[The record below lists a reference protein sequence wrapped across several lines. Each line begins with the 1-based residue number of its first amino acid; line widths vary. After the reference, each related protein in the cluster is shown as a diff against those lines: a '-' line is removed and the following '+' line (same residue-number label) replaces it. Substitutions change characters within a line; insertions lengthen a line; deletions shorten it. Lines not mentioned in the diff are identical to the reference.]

1 MSFHFPSCLRHTFA
15 DPDIALDLGTA
26 NTRLYARGRGIIAD
40 EPSIVRMQTDTG
52 RIEEVGISAAF
63 SLKDKQHAIV
73 SPLRAGVVAD
83 VKATTALLTP
93 LLRRG
98 RRMGILKPRVL
109 VCAPTDACEEERAA
123 LIEATRSAGAASVA
137 IAPEPLAAAIGGG
150 LDVASEH
157 AQMIVDIGDGV
168 TDVAVIRL
176 GSLLAT
182 DAVRIACSDLTQ
194 AVSDLAAERY
204 SLKLYQKEAARLV
217 HQVGATTPKNNAAS
231 FIVAGDDVRT
241 GSLRRANIYGHE
253 IAAALNPVL
262 KKIVT
267 AIRLA
272 VGNLPPEIACEVI
285 ESGIRLTGGG
295 ACLPGMTTLIANET
309 HLAVKPVREP
319 MRAVIN
325 GARQMLTVGAATN
338 LWLDA

>member
-1 MSFHFPSCLRHTFA
+1 MAYRFISYLRKTVA

-26 NTRLYARGRGIIAD
+26 NTRLYARGQGLIAD

-63 SLKDKQHAIV
+63 SLKDKQHSIV

-98 RRMGILKPRVL
+98 RRMGILRPRVL

-123 LIEATRSAGAASVA
+123 LIEATRSAGASAVA

-150 LDVASEH
+150 MDVASEH

-176 GSLLAT
+176 GSLLVT
-182 DAVRIACSDLTQ
+182 DAVRIACSDLNQ

-204 SLKLYQKEAARLV
+204 SLKLYQKEAERLV
-217 HQVGATTPKNNAAS
+217 QKIGATNPQNLTSS

-241 GSLRRANIYGHE
+241 GSLRRVNIYGHE

-262 KKIVT
+262 KEIVT
-267 AIRLA
+267 AIQQA
-272 VGNLPPEIACEVI
+272 VRNLPPEIACEVI

-295 ACLPGMTTLIANET
+295 ACLPGITTLIANET
-309 HLAVKPVREP
+309 NLAVKPVREP
-319 MRAVIN
+319 MHAVIN
-325 GARQMLTVGAATN
+325 GARQMLAIGAATN

>member
-1 MSFHFPSCLRHTFA
+1 MAYRFISYLRKTVA

-26 NTRLYARGRGIIAD
+26 NTRLYARGQGLIAD

-63 SLKDKQHAIV
+63 SLKDKQHSIV

-98 RRMGILKPRVL
+98 RRMGILRPRVL

-123 LIEATRSAGAASVA
+123 LIEATRSAGAAAVA

-150 LDVASEH
+150 MDVASEH

-176 GSLLAT
+176 GSLLVT
-182 DAVRIACSDLTQ
+182 DAVRIACSDLNQ

-204 SLKLYQKEAARLV
+204 SLKLYQKEAERLV
-217 HQVGATTPKNNAAS
+217 QKIGATNPQNLTSS

-241 GSLRRANIYGHE
+241 GSLRRVNIYGHE

-262 KKIVT
+262 KEIVT
-267 AIRLA
+267 AIQQA
-272 VGNLPPEIACEVI
+272 VRNLPPEIACEVI

-295 ACLPGMTTLIANET
+295 ACLPGITTLIANET
-309 HLAVKPVREP
+309 NLAVKPVREP
-319 MRAVIN
+319 MHAVIN
-325 GARQMLTVGAATN
+325 GARQMLAIGAATN

>member
-1 MSFHFPSCLRHTFA
+1 MSFHFPSCLRQTFA

-52 RIEEVGISAAF
+52 KIEEVGISAAF
-63 SLKDKQHAIV
+63 SLQDKQHAIV

-83 VKATTALLTP
+83 VKATTALLRP

-123 LIEATRSAGAASVA
+123 LIEATRGAGAAAVA

-204 SLKLYQKEAARLV
+204 CLKLYQKEAERLV
-217 HQVGATTPKNNAAS
+217 HRIGANTPQNLNS
-231 FIVAGDDVRT
+231 FFVAAGDDART
-241 GSLRRANIYGHE
+241 GTLRRIHIYEHE
-253 IAAALNPVL
+253 IAAALTPVL
-262 KKIVT
+262 KEIV
-267 AIRLA
+267 AAVKLA
-272 VGNLPPEIACEVI
+272 VRNLPPEIACEVI
-285 ESGIRLTGGG
+285 ESGLRLTGGG
-295 ACLPGMTTLIANET
+295 ACLPGMTTLLAQET
-309 HLAVKPVREP
+309 NLTVTPVREP

>member
-1 MSFHFPSCLRHTFA
+1 MAYRFISYLRKTVA

-26 NTRLYARGRGIIAD
+26 NTRLYARGQGLIAD

-63 SLKDKQHAIV
+63 SLKDKQHSIV

-98 RRMGILKPRVL
+98 RRMGILRPRVL

-123 LIEATRSAGAASVA
+123 LIEATRCAGAAAVA

-150 LDVASEH
+150 MDVASEH

-176 GSLLAT
+176 GSLLVT
-182 DAVRIACSDLTQ
+182 DAVRIACSDLNQ

-204 SLKLYQKEAARLV
+204 SLKLYQKEAERLV
-217 HQVGATTPKNNAAS
+217 QKIGATNPQNITSS
-231 FIVAGDDVRT
+231 FIAAGDDVRT
-241 GSLRRANIYGHE
+241 GSLRRVNIYGHE

-262 KKIVT
+262 KEIVT
-267 AIRLA
+267 AIRQA
-272 VGNLPPEIACEVI
+272 VHNLPPEIACEVI

-295 ACLPGMTTLIANET
+295 ACLPGITTLIANET
-309 HLAVKPVREP
+309 NLAVKPVREP
-319 MRAVIN
+319 MHAVIN
-325 GARQMLTVGAATN
+325 GARQMLAIGAATN

>member
-1 MSFHFPSCLRHTFA
+1 MAYRFISYLRKTVA

-26 NTRLYARGRGIIAD
+26 NTRLYARGQGLIAD

-63 SLKDKQHAIV
+63 SLKDKQHSIV

-98 RRMGILKPRVL
+98 RRMGILRPRVL

-123 LIEATRSAGAASVA
+123 LIEAPRSAGASAVA

-150 LDVASEH
+150 MDVASEH

-176 GSLLAT
+176 GSLLVT
-182 DAVRIACSDLTQ
+182 DAVRIACSDLNQ

-204 SLKLYQKEAARLV
+204 SLKLYQKEAERLV
-217 HQVGATTPKNNAAS
+217 QKIGATNPQNLTSS

-241 GSLRRANIYGHE
+241 GSLRRVNIYGHE

-262 KKIVT
+262 KEIVT
-267 AIRLA
+267 AIQQA
-272 VGNLPPEIACEVI
+272 VRNLPPEIACEVI

-295 ACLPGMTTLIANET
+295 ACLPGITTLIANET
-309 HLAVKPVREP
+309 NLAVKPVREP
-319 MRAVIN
+319 MHAVIN
-325 GARQMLTVGAATN
+325 GARQMLAIGAATN

>member
-1 MSFHFPSCLRHTFA
+1 MAYRFISYLRKTVA

-26 NTRLYARGRGIIAD
+26 NTRLYARGQGLIAD

-63 SLKDKQHAIV
+63 SLKDKQHSIV

-98 RRMGILKPRVL
+98 RRMGILRPRVL

-123 LIEATRSAGAASVA
+123 LIEATRSAGASAVA

-150 LDVASEH
+150 MDVAAEH

-176 GSLLAT
+176 GSLLVT
-182 DAVRIACSDLTQ
+182 DAVRIACSDLNQ

-204 SLKLYQKEAARLV
+204 SLKLYQKEAERLV
-217 HQVGATTPKNNAAS
+217 QKIGATNPQNITSS
-231 FIVAGDDVRT
+231 FIAAGDDVRT
-241 GSLRRANIYGHE
+241 GSLRRVNIYGHE

-262 KKIVT
+262 KEIVT
-267 AIRLA
+267 AIRQA
-272 VGNLPPEIACEVI
+272 VHNLPPEIACEVI

-295 ACLPGMTTLIANET
+295 ACLPGITTLIANET
-309 HLAVKPVREP
+309 NLAVKPVREP
-319 MRAVIN
+319 MHAVIN
-325 GARQMLTVGAATN
+325 GARQMLAIGAATN

>member
-1 MSFHFPSCLRHTFA
+1 MSLNVRSCLRKAFA
-15 DPDIALDLGTA
+15 DPDLALDLGTA

-52 RIEEVGISAAF
+52 RIEEVGISAVF
-63 SLKDKQHAIV
+63 SIKDKQHSII

-83 VKATTALLTP
+83 VRATTALLTP

-98 RRMGILKPRVL
+98 RRMGMLKPRVL
-109 VCAPTDACEEERAA
+109 VCTPTDACEEERAA
-123 LIEATRSAGAASVA
+123 LIEAIRSAGAASVA

-176 GSLLAT
+176 GSLLVT
-182 DAVRIACSDLTQ
+182 DALRIACSDLTQ
-194 AVSDLAAERY
+194 AVCKLVAERY
-204 SLKLYQKEAARLV
+204 DLKLYQKEAKRLV
-217 HQVGATTPKNNAAS
+217 HKIGATNPQNPASS
-231 FIVAGDDVRT
+231 FIAAGDDVRT
-241 GSLRRANIYGHE
+241 GTLRRVNIYGYE

-262 KKIVT
+262 KEIV
-267 AIRLA
+267 AAVGLA
-272 VGNLPPEIACEVI
+272 VRNLPSEIACEVI

-295 ACLPGMTTLIANET
+295 ACLPGMTGLLANET
-309 HLAVKPVREP
+309 NLSVRPVKEP
-319 MRAVIN
+319 MSAVIN
-325 GARQMLTVGAATN
+325 GARQMLAVGAATN
-338 LWLDA
+338 LWART

>member
-1 MSFHFPSCLRHTFA
+1 MPLSFTSCVRKAFA

-26 NTRLYARGRGIIAD
+26 NTRLYARGQGIIAE

-52 RIEEVGISAAF
+52 KIEEVGVSAAF
-63 SLKDKQHAIV
+63 SIKDKQHSLV

-93 LLRRG
+93 LLRRS

-123 LIEATRSAGAASVA
+123 LIEATREAGASAVA

-150 LDVASEH
+150 LDVASEY

-168 TDVAVIRL
+168 TDIAVIRL
-176 GSLLAT
+176 GSLVIT

-194 AVSDLAAERY
+194 AVYDLAAARY
-204 SLKLYQKEAARLV
+204 NVRLYQKEAERLV
-217 HQVGATTPKNNAAS
+217 RKIGATKQPNLFSSYIA
-231 FIVAGDDVRT
+231 AGDDSRT
-241 GSLRRANIYGHE
+241 GTLRRVNIHGHE
-253 IAAALNPVL
+253 IAAALHPVL
-262 KKIVT
+262 REIS
-267 AIRLA
+267 AA
-272 VGNLPPEIACEVI
+272 VVAALHNLPPEIACEVV
-285 ESGIRLTGGG
+285 ENGIRLTGGG
-295 ACLPGMTTLIANET
+295 ACLPGMTNLIAEET
-309 HLAVKPVREP
+309 LLPVKPVKEP

-325 GARQMLTVGAATN
+325 GARQMLAVGEVTN
-338 LWLDA
+338 LWAHV

>member
-1 MSFHFPSCLRHTFA
+1 MSFNFRSCLRQTFA

-26 NTRLYARGRGIIAD
+26 NTRLYAHGRGIIAD
-40 EPSIVRMQTDTG
+40 EPSVVRMQTDTG
-52 RIEEVGISAAF
+52 KIEEVGRLAVF
-63 SLKDKQHAIV
+63 SIKDKQHAII

-109 VCAPTDACEEERAA
+109 VCTPTDACEEERAA
-123 LIEATRSAGAASVA
+123 LTEAIRNAGAAAVA
-137 IAPEPLAAAIGGG
+137 IAPEPLAAAIGSG

-176 GSLLAT
+176 GALLVT
-182 DAVRIACSDLTQ
+182 DAVRIACSNLTQ
-194 AVSDLAAERY
+194 AVSNLATECY
-204 SLKLYQKEAARLV
+204 GLKLYQKEAERLV
-217 HQVGATTPKNNAAS
+217 HKIGATNPENLTSA
-231 FIVAGDDVRT
+231 FIAAGDDVRT
-241 GSLRRANIYGHE
+241 GTLRRVHIYEHE
-253 IAAALNPVL
+253 IAAALHPVL
-262 KKIVT
+262 KDIV
-267 AIRLA
+267 AAVGLA
-272 VGNLPPEIACEVI
+272 VRNLPPEIACEII

-295 ACLPGMTTLIANET
+295 ACLPGMATLLANET
-309 HLAVKPVREP
+309 NLAVKPVREP

-325 GARQMLTVGAATN
+325 GARQMLAVGAATN
-338 LWLDA
+338 LWMHA

>member
-1 MSFHFPSCLRHTFA
+1 MSFHLPSCLRQAFA

-52 RIEEVGISAAF
+52 RIGEVGISAAF

-98 RRMGILKPRVL
+98 RRIGILKPRVL

-123 LIEATRSAGAASVA
+123 LIEATRSAGAAAVA

-150 LDVASEH
+150 MDVASEH
-157 AQMIVDIGDGV
+157 AQMIIDIGDGV

-182 DAVRIACSDLTQ
+182 DAVRIACSDLHQ
-194 AVSDLAAERY
+194 AVSNLAAERY
-204 SLKLYQKEAARLV
+204 SLHLYQKEAERLV
-217 HQVGATTPKNNAAS
+217 QKIGATTPQNIASS
-231 FIVAGDDVRT
+231 FIAAGDDVRT
-241 GSLRRANIYGHE
+241 DSLRRVSIYGHE

-262 KKIVT
+262 KEIVT
-267 AIRLA
+267 AIQQA
-272 VGNLPPEIACEVI
+272 VRNLPPEIACEVI

-295 ACLPGMTTLIANET
+295 ACLPGMMKLIANET
-309 HLAVKPVREP
+309 NLAVKPVREP

-325 GARQMLTVGAATN
+325 GARQMLAVGAATN

>member
-1 MSFHFPSCLRHTFA
+1 MSSLLHSCLRKALA

-26 NTRLYARGRGIIAD
+26 NTRLYARGQGIIAD
-40 EPSIVRMQTDTG
+40 EPSIVRMSTDTG
-52 RIEEVGISAAF
+52 RIEEVGVSAAF
-63 SLKDKQHAIV
+63 SIKDKQHALV

-93 LLRRG
+93 LLRRS

-123 LIEATRSAGAASVA
+123 LIEATRSAGASAVA

-150 LDVASEH
+150 MDVASPH

-168 TDVAVIRL
+168 TDIAVIRL
-176 GSLLAT
+176 GSLVAT
-182 DAVRIACSDLTQ
+182 DAVRLACSDLTH
-194 AVSDLAAERY
+194 AVCDLAATRY
-204 SLKLYQKEAARLV
+204 DVKLYQNEAERLV
-217 HQVGATTPKNNAAS
+217 RKIGATRQQNLSAS
-231 FIVAGDDVRT
+231 YIAAGDDSRT
-241 GSLRRANIYGHE
+241 GTLRRVNIYGHE

-262 KKIVT
+262 KDII
-267 AIRLA
+267 AA
-272 VGNLPPEIACEVI
+272 VGAALRNLPPEIACEVI

-295 ACLPGMTTLIANET
+295 ACLPGMTALIADET
-309 HLAVKPVREP
+309 NITVKPVREP

-325 GARQMLTVGAATN
+325 GARQMLAVGEVTN
-338 LWLDA
+338 LWSHV